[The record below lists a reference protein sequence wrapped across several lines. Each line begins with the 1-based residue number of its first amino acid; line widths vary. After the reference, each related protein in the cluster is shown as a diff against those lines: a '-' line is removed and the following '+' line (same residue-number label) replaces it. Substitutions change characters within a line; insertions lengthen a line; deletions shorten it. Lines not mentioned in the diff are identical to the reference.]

1 MSIGPKACVTSSKT
15 SSLSHERWWCF
26 AIGDPVHVSQNYLT
40 YFCILSAF
48 LSRERFQSCSSR
60 KFAAAMPN
68 PPSAY
73 IHTLRTDLSQL
84 FSNIFVF
91 FKGTY
96 DSIFSFS
103 HRVIKLRYQCE
114 KENGSWR
121 WDWEPMTFPVMING
135 FLSQDQGN
143 FGRKIH
149 SLAGRKQNWKSSSA
163 PWARRGSDNERWGN
177 WARKWSKTRGE
188 SEFGKRQ
195 WSCWL

>member
-26 AIGDPVHVSQNYLT
+26 AIGDTVHVSQNYLT

-60 KFAAAMPN
+60 KFAGAMPN

-73 IHTLRTDLSQL
+73 MLLGRISRNYFQT
-84 FSNIFVF
+84 
-91 FKGTY
+91 
-96 DSIFSFS
+96 FSFS
-103 HRVIKLRYQCE
+103 SKVRTFEFFFLIKLRYQCE
-114 KENGSWR
+114 RKMATER

-149 SLAGRKQNWKSSSA
+149 SLAGRKQNWKSSSVLG
-163 PWARRGSDNERWGN
+163 ARCGSDNERWGN

-195 WSCWL
+195 WSC